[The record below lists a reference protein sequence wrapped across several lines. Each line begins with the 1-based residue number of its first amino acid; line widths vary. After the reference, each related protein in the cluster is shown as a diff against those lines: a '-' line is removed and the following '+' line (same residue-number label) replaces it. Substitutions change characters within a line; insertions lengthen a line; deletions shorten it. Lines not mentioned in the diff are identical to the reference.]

1 MDMLARTAH
10 ELRIWDD
17 SSRVVLTV
25 RSMYVGGWS
34 YVAVLSGARGRLK
47 AICGQRAWPQSWTR
61 WNIEG
66 NAVEDLRAEAP
77 LERVD
82 VIHNETAVKSS
93 ESRSAAVARADGQR
107 SGWSRT

>member
-1 MDMLARTAH
+1 MLQYLAAH
-10 ELRIWDD
+10 VE
-17 SSRVVLTV
+17 
-25 RSMYVGGWS
+25 
-34 YVAVLSGARGRLK
+34 RLK

-66 NAVEDLRAEAP
+66 DAVEDLRADTP

-93 ESRSAAVARADGQR
+93 ESRSAAVARAIGSAPAGVEPKSLQGKIVGGIAKDGKPQK
-107 SGWSRT
+107 